1 MPPASSEEGPLP
13 PPSGLAKGLE
23 RVLGLEPLVTEAR
36 WTPASSL
43 LLNPRRLEIVLA
55 AAAYPGVH
63 LRSASKLLLSP
74 LPSLRFHVRRLEAE
88 GLARVRR
95 VGNRAA
101 LFVPGTFPAWAEP
114 LLVLWQDSLD
124 RHVLELIQNH
134 PGATEADLARQLVV
148 EGPALGSSLGR
159 LVSCGAVRRR
169 SARGTRSYETAA
181 PWHKLETLCR
191 DRVADRLQVFLALLN
206 REGLHPMLEEAS
218 TSRARLSLDGPRFR
232 IRLTLPLDPL
242 RNE

>member
-1 MPPASSEEGPLP
+1 MPPSSSEEGPLP
-13 PPSGLAKGLE
+13 PASGLAKGLE
-23 RVLGLEPLVTEAR
+23 RVLSLEPLVTEAR

-43 LLNPRRLEIVLA
+43 LLNPRRLEILLA

-88 GLARVRR
+88 GLAGVRR

-101 LFVPGTFPAWAEP
+101 LFVPGTFPSWAEP

-124 RHVLELIQNH
+124 RHVLQLIRGH
-134 PGATEADLARQLVV
+134 PGIAETDLARQLVAD
-148 EGPALGSSLGR
+148 PAALGGSLGR
-159 LVSCGAVRRR
+159 LVAWGAVHRR
-169 SARGTRSYETAA
+169 SARGLRSYATTAR
-181 PWHKLETLCR
+181 WHRLELLCR
-191 DRVADRLQVFLALLN
+191 DRVADRLQVFLTLLN